1 MSQFTSQL
9 LRANDDMDIEIES
22 LDSMGALRMEVDEG
36 FELALQEMQDLESQ
50 LKDLRGDN
58 LLALCK
64 DNVVNTVV
72 GQFGLASLLID
83 GRDGGAVTTTH
94 NFEKGVTASAED
106 AGKYQRMDQSRS
118 MSGRE
123 WQQQRKQQGYDRDFS
138 RRRKQGFQQ
147 NDILRDEYTGRKLPK
162 DGRTH
167 LDHVVSARE
176 IDTDARMNL
185 HLSGNERV
193 DLALNDDNLAFT
205 TDSINASK
213 SDHKMEDWLDKTN
226 RQGEANHERYNI
238 DRDKAEKRD
247 QRARK
252 TINKE
257 VDTAA
262 LKKYTGELM
271 ATGAKDAANMAYYTA
286 LGVIMKELAE
296 GSVRAVKKAFA
307 ARHES
312 FGEILKIFKTEMHEV
327 VGRLKKRW
335 KEIAAGSIEA
345 GITAFLSNIVVFLI
359 NMFATTLKKVVKMI
373 RAGFVSLVQAL
384 KLLARPPAGMS
395 RADAG
400 FEALKI
406 LTAGVIG
413 ALSLGLSASIEKLLQ
428 AIPGLQPLMLF
439 PVVSGDGEPTT
450 VSDILAV
457 TLSGIVGG
465 LLSTIAIYLL
475 DQLRNGALANKLDIQ
490 LISQSGLLVEYST
503 ARSWLTLHDA
513 YGQFESDARELWYD
527 SQQAQSLIN
536 QGSQQI
542 SDARNKRN
550 SAMEKLR
557 QRRQQH

>member
-1 MSQFTSQL
+1 VSQL
-9 LRANDDMDIEIES
+9 LQASDETEIEIES
-22 LDSMGALRMEVDEG
+22 LDSMSALRMEVDEG
-36 FELALQEMQDLESQ
+36 FELALQEMKDLESQ
-50 LKDLRGDN
+50 LENLGGDN

-83 GRDGGAVTTTH
+83 SRDGGAVTTTH
-94 NFEKGVTASAED
+94 NFEQGLTANAGDAE
-106 AGKYQRMDQSRS
+106 KYQRMDQSRS
-118 MSGRE
+118 MSGAE
-123 WQQQRKQQGYDRDFS
+123 WQDLRKQKGYDRDFP
-138 RRRKQGFQQ
+138 RRRKEGFQK
-147 NDILRDEYTGRKLPK
+147 NEILRDEYTGRELPK

-176 IDTDARMNL
+176 IDTDAGMNL
-185 HLSGNERV
+185 HLSADERV
-193 DLALNDDNLAFT
+193 RLALNDDNLAFT
-205 TDSINASK
+205 SESINASK
-213 SDHKMEDWLDKTN
+213 NDHKMEDWLDKTN
-226 RQGEANHERYNI
+226 RQGEANHERYGI

-252 TINKE
+252 TINRE
-257 VDTAA
+257 VNTAA

-296 GSVRAVKKAFA
+296 GSVKAVKKAFS
-307 ARHES
+307 ARHQG
-312 FGEILKIFKTEMHEV
+312 FREILNIFKAEMHEV
-327 VGRLKKRW
+327 VVRLKKRW

-384 KLLARPPAGMS
+384 KLLASPPPGMS
-395 RADAG
+395 RGDAG

-428 AIPGLQPLMLF
+428 AIPGLQPLMMF

-490 LISQSGLLVEYST
+490 LISQSGLLVEYSS

-513 YGQFESDARELWYD
+513 YGQFETDARELWRE
-527 SQQAQSLIN
+527 SQQARSSID
-536 QGSQQI
+536 QGTQQMQ
-542 SDARNKRN
+542 DARHKRN

-557 QRRQQH
+557 QRRQQR